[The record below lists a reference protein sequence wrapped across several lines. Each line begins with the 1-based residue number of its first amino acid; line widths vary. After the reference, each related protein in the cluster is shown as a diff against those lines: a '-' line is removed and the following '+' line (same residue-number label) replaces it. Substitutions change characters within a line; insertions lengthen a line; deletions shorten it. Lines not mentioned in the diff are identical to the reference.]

1 MLAAG
6 EIWAHPE
13 YKAQLLSFGE
23 RDTRLV
29 LSSFQNN
36 HRVLANET
44 AHVVAGMEAERIT
57 EIDRYLPHMSGVL
70 TRRAYES
77 GNLKEGLIDLGPA
90 VTYVH
95 ELQTV
100 EQIFDELLDDAR
112 AAHERLHRLMAADA
126 RDGGVRRL
134 A

>member
-1 MLAAG
+1 
-6 EIWAHPE
+6 
-13 YKAQLLSFGE
+13 
-23 RDTRLV
+23 
-29 LSSFQNN
+29 
-36 HRVLANET
+36 
-44 AHVVAGMEAERIT
+44 
-57 EIDRYLPHMSGVL
+57 MSGVL

-90 VTYVH
+90 VTYVR